1 MIIIYIEDP
10 GAKTML
16 APFLRYLL
24 RKKEN
29 FQLFCSPNVI
39 KMTNEFELKEIN
51 KYNNTSNYAKSILSN
66 CKINYL
72 IVGTSENK
80 KSFSLKFI
88 SEAKR
93 NKILSMGAVDSPAN
107 SEYRFKGLKNDPL
120 YYVPN
125 YLWVPDERTRKEFLK
140 LKFPKKYILNYGH
153 PYYWEM
159 SKKYKQVNKEKIKCV
174 LPTSCSLF

>member
-1 MIIIYIEDP
+1 
-10 GAKTML
+10 
-16 APFLRYLL
+16 
-24 RKKEN
+24 
-29 FQLFCSPNVI
+29 
-39 KMTNEFELKEIN
+39 MTNEFELKEIN

-80 KSFSLKFI
+80 KKFSLKLI

-140 LKFPKKYILNYGH
+140 LKFPKIYIKL
-153 PYYWEM
+153 W
-159 SKKYKQVNKEKIKCV
+159 
-174 LPTSCSLF
+174 TSILLGNE